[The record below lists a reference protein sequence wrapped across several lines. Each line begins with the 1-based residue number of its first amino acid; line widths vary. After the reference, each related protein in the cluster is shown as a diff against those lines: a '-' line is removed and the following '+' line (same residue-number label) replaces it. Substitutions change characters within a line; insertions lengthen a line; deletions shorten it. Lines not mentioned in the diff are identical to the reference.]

1 MKKLITF
8 LLYVLIVNIL
18 VSLLLIININ
28 SNKCSIKESAITKAM
43 SNNDN
48 YTLIVQILKDTHKE
62 DFIKHI
68 DYMQLN
74 IFKNIENDTNNFT
87 AFNITLPQNKSFIAF
102 YKKNSDNTYSF
113 DCIVDNLCNIDNF
126 YFYKNFLVI
135 EQISEDDNNYL
146 NDKKFIEIF
155 YKEKSIFVSKL
166 KKDLYIEIIDL
177 ENDDKSILSAS
188 MDFLDDNPP
197 KILYVSTVSSMDKA
211 LDKKILKELYI
222 WDNNLNKF
230 IISKDSI

>member
-8 LLYVLIVNIL
+8 LLYMLIVNIL

-28 SNKCSIKESAITKAM
+28 SNKHSIKESSITKAI

-48 YTLIVQILKDTHKE
+48 YNLIVQILKDTHKE
-62 DFIKHI
+62 NFIKHI

-102 YKKNSDNTYSF
+102 YKKNSDDTYSF
-113 DCIVDNLCNIDNF
+113 NCIVDNLCNIDNF

-135 EQISEDDNNYL
+135 EQNSEDDSNYL

-166 KKDLYIEIIDL
+166 KKDLYAQITNL
-177 ENDDKSILSAS
+177 ENDNKSILSAS

-197 KILYVSTVSSMDKA
+197 KILYVYTISP
-211 LDKKILKELYI
+211 LDKTSDKKVLKELYI
-222 WDNNLNKF
+222 WNNTLNKF
-230 IISKDSI
+230 TISEDSI

>member
-1 MKKLITF
+1 M
-8 LLYVLIVNIL
+8 LIVNIL

-28 SNKCSIKESAITKAM
+28 SNKHSIKESSITKAI

-48 YTLIVQILKDTHKE
+48 YNLIVQILKDTHKE
-62 DFIKHI
+62 NFIKHI

-102 YKKNSDNTYSF
+102 YKKNSDDTYSF
-113 DCIVDNLCNIDNF
+113 NCIVDNLCNIDNF

-135 EQISEDDNNYL
+135 EQNSEDDSNYL

-166 KKDLYIEIIDL
+166 KKDLYAQITNL
-177 ENDDKSILSAS
+177 ENDNKSILSAS

-197 KILYVSTVSSMDKA
+197 KILYVYNISP
-211 LDKKILKELYI
+211 LDKTSDKKVLKELYI
-222 WDNNLNKF
+222 WNNTLNKF
-230 IISKDSI
+230 TISEDSI

>member
-1 MKKLITF
+1 
-8 LLYVLIVNIL
+8 
-18 VSLLLIININ
+18 
-28 SNKCSIKESAITKAM
+28 
-43 SNNDN
+43 
-48 YTLIVQILKDTHKE
+48 
-62 DFIKHI
+62 
-68 DYMQLN
+68 
-74 IFKNIENDTNNFT
+74 
-87 AFNITLPQNKSFIAF
+87 
-102 YKKNSDNTYSF
+102 
-113 DCIVDNLCNIDNF
+113 
-126 YFYKNFLVI
+126 
-135 EQISEDDNNYL
+135 
-146 NDKKFIEIF
+146 